1 MNYINYHSHSQY
13 SNTSTPDSTISNEDR
28 VKRVVEL
35 GMTVFSGVEH
45 GNSGKFIEVIELS
58 KQYNVKPLLGTEAY
72 FVKDRLQKDTTNAH
86 IILLAK
92 NEKGRKAINLA
103 LSEANETGFYY
114 KPRVDLEILLKMPK
128 NDVWVTSACLGGVWK
143 YEDYEDLI
151 IQINNHFQENFF
163 LEAQSHNVDKQKE
176 INKEVLRLSKK
187 YNIKIMAGVDSH
199 MIYPSQIK
207 ERDDYLLSR
216 GISYPDEDNWYL
228 DFPNY
233 EELLNR
239 FKKQGVLSYDQ
250 TIESLNNTNVF
261 ENVEVY
267 NSIIFDEQMIKLP
280 TLYPDKSQ
288 EWRNKNF
295 EDLIWEKWKKEK
307 INVPEEKWNHYQE
320 EIKKEVSVIVETNMS
335 DYFLLDYEIVKRGI
349 EKGGHITLTS
359 RGSAPSFY
367 TSKLLGFTTIDR
379 ISSKVKLF
387 PERFITKERILETG
401 SLPDLDLNVSDPSI
415 FAEAQNEILG
425 NEHAYPMITYGTMKS
440 SGAWKLYSRT
450 TKLNFEEANS
460 VSEQIKEYEMALK
473 YADEEEKE
481 TISIYSFIEEKHH
494 KIYDESLKYLN
505 LVNSTSIHPCA
516 YLLYNHGNIKE
527 EFGLIRIRSSASN
540 SDNLCVN
547 CDGLF
552 AEKYKMLKND
562 LLKVDVVDL
571 IYRTYNLIN
580 IKPHTI
586 PELIEVCD
594 KNNKVWDIYKNGHT
608 IGINQFEKEATTKK
622 GMRYSPKNL
631 SELSAF
637 VASIRPGFQSE
648 YHTFEQRKPFSF
660 GVETLDNIIQTDE
673 FPYSFMLYQEN
684 TMAVLAYAGIPI
696 DETYN
701 IIKNIAKK
709 RYEKVVSVKDQ
720 FVKGMTKRLIEN
732 EKIKKKD
739 ADNVSKKTWQVIE
752 DSAYYSF
759 NASHSYSV
767 AGDSLYG
774 AYLKS
779 HYPIQFY
786 TSFIQIMEDKGN
798 KDRILLAKKEAIEAF
813 NINFPIFQFGQD
825 NTKISYD
832 LDNNA
837 ISMSLKSIK
846 GFGNKIAE
854 DMLQLSKL
862 FTIEKN
868 SQYNFLNLLM
878 FAEDNSYLST
888 KFEDLIKI
896 RYFEE
901 FGKNKKLYEFYQEFT
916 SGKNRYSKT
925 HTDKTKE
932 KRIPELQKIWNDIP
946 NKNYSI
952 QEQIKNELEIL
963 NEIQTN
969 FPVNKNYA
977 VAIELDLKYSP
988 KIEFQNLLTGE
999 RKTFK
1004 IKSKVYN
1011 EFPINK
1017 GDILLFKKVIKKN
1030 SMTKNEEGKWIQIE
1044 DKFDLWL
1051 DVYYIIKENDKLS
1064 K

>member
-28 VKRVVEL
+28 IKRVVEL

-45 GNSGKFIEVIELS
+45 GNAGKFIEVIELS
-58 KQYNVKPLLGTEAY
+58 KQYNIKPLLGTEAY
-72 FVKDRLQKDTTNAH
+72 FVKDRLQKDSTNAH

-92 NEKGRKAINLA
+92 NENGRRAINLA

-114 KPRVDLEILLKMPK
+114 KPRIDLDILLRVPK
-128 NDVWVTSACLGGVWK
+128 NDVWVTSACIGGIWK
-143 YEDYEDLI
+143 YDDYEDLI
-151 IQINNHFQENFF
+151 IKFKNYFMENFF
-163 LEAQSHNVDKQKE
+163 LEVQAHNTERQKE
-176 INKEVLRLSKK
+176 INQKVLELSKK
-187 YNIKIMAGVDSH
+187 HNIKIIAGVDSH
-199 MIYPSQIK
+199 MIYSSQIK

-216 GISYPDEDNWYL
+216 GIEYPDEENWYL
-228 DFPNY
+228 DFPSY
-233 EELLNR
+233 EELLHR
-239 FKKQGVLSYDQ
+239 FKKQNILSYDQ
-250 TIESLNNTNVF
+250 TIESLNNTNIF
-261 ENVEVY
+261 ENVETY
-267 NSIIFDEQMIKLP
+267 NSIIFDDKMIKLP
-280 TLYPDKSQ
+280 TLYLNQSS
-288 EWRNKNF
+288 EWRNKKF
-295 EDLIWEKWKKEK
+295 QDLIWEKWKEEK
-307 INVPEEKWNHYQE
+307 INVPEEKWNYYQE

-367 TSKLLGFTTIDR
+367 ISKLLGFTTIDR

-481 TISIYSFIEEKHH
+481 TISIYSFIEEKYH

-505 LVNSTSIHPCA
+505 LVNSISIHPCA

-527 EFGLIRIRSSASN
+527 EFGLIRIKSSASN

-552 AEKYKMLKND
+552 AEKYKLLKND

-580 IKPHTI
+580 TKPHTI
-586 PELIEVCD
+586 PELIRICD
-594 KNNKVWDIYKNGHT
+594 NNEKVWNVYKNGWT
-608 IGINQFEKEATTKK
+608 IGINQFEKDATTKK

-709 RYEKVVSVKDQ
+709 RYEKVISVKNT
-720 FVKGMTKRLIEN
+720 FIKGMTKRLIEN

-739 ADNVSKKTWQVIE
+739 ADSISKKTWQIIE

-798 KDRILLAKKEAIEAF
+798 KDRILSAKKEAIEAF
-813 NINFPIFQFGQD
+813 NINFPIFQFRQD
-825 NTKISYD
+825 NTRISYD
-832 LDNNA
+832 LNNNA
-837 ISMSLKSIK
+837 INMSLKSIK

-854 DMLQLSKL
+854 DMLQLSKSFL
-862 FTIEKN
+862 EKE
-868 SQYNFLNLLM
+868 SQYKFLDLLI
-878 FAEDNSYLST
+878 FAEDNSYLSS

-901 FGKNKKLYEFYQEFT
+901 FGKNQKLHTFYKEFT

-932 KRIPELQKIWNDIP
+932 KRIPELQKIWDELP

-963 NEIQTN
+963 NEIQTQ

-977 VAIELDLKYSP
+977 VALEIDLKYSP

-1004 IKSKVYN
+1004 IKKKVYN
-1011 EFPINK
+1011 EYPINK
-1017 GDILLFKKVIKKN
+1017 GDILLFKKVTKKN
-1030 SMTKNEEGKWIQIE
+1030 SMTKNEENKWIEIE

-1051 DVYYIIKENDKLS
+1051 EVYYIVKENDKLM

>member
-1 MNYINYHSHSQY
+1 MNYINYHSHSMY
-13 SNTSTPDSTISNEDR
+13 SNVSTPDSTISNEDR
-28 VKRVVEL
+28 TKRVVEL
-35 GMTVFSGVEH
+35 NQSVCSYTEH
-45 GNSGKFIEVIELS
+45 GWMGRFIEGIELS

-72 FVKDRLQKDTTNAH
+72 FVKDRLQKDATNAH
-86 IILLAK
+86 IIVLAK
-92 NEKGRKAINLA
+92 NENGRKAINLA

-114 KPRVDLEILLKMPK
+114 KPRIDLDILLRMPK

-151 IQINNHFQENFF
+151 IQFNKHFKDNFF
-163 LEAQSHNVDKQKE
+163 LEVQSHNVDVQKI
-176 INKEVLRLSKK
+176 INRRILQLSQKH
-187 YNIKIMAGVDSH
+187 NIKIIAGIDSH
-199 MIYPSQIK
+199 MIYPEQAK

-228 DFPNY
+228 DFPSY
-233 EELLNR
+233 EEVVKR
-239 FKKQGVLSYDQ
+239 FQQQGVLSDQLIYD
-250 TIESLNNTNVF
+250 TLKNTNIF
-261 ENVEVY
+261 ENVETY
-267 NSIIFDEQMIKLP
+267 DSIIFDNQKIKLP
-280 TLYPDKSQ
+280 TLYPKLSQ
-288 EWRNKNF
+288 EERNKKF
-295 EDLIWEKWKKEK
+295 ENLIWNKWK
-307 INVPEEKWNHYQE
+307 EEKNNIPNDQHKKYEE
-320 EIKKEVSVIVETNMS
+320 EITKEVSTIVETNMS
-335 DYFLLDYEIVKRGI
+335 DYFLLDYEIIKKGV

-367 TSKLLGFTTIDR
+367 ISKLLGFTTIDR

-387 PERFITKERILETG
+387 PERFITKERILEAG
-401 SLPDLDLNVSDPSI
+401 SLPDIDFNLSDPQI
-415 FAEAQNEILG
+415 FLEAQDEIIG
-425 NEHAYPMITYGTMKS
+425 NEHSYPMITFGTMKS
-440 SGAWKLYSRT
+440 SGAWKMYARANNIS
-450 TKLNFEEANS
+450 FEIANLIS
-460 VSEQIKEYEMALK
+460 DQIKQYEESLK

-481 TISIYSFIEEKHH
+481 NISIYNFIEEKYRN
-494 KIYDESLKYLN
+494 IYDGSLKYLN
-505 LVNSTSIHPCA
+505 LVNSISIHPCA
-516 YLLYNHGNIKE
+516 SLIMNENLKE
-527 EFGLIRIRSSASN
+527 EFGLIRIKSSASN

-580 IKPHTI
+580 TKPHTI
-586 PELIEVCD
+586 PELIRICD
-594 KNNKVWDIYKNGHT
+594 NNEKVWDVYKNGWT

-637 VASIRPGFQSE
+637 VASIRPGFKSE
-648 YHTFEQRKPFSF
+648 YSTFEQRKPFSF

-709 RYEKVVSVKDQ
+709 RYEKVIKVKNT

-732 EKIKKKD
+732 EKISKKD
-739 ADNVSKKTWQVIE
+739 ADSISKKTWQIIE

-813 NINFPIFQFGQD
+813 DINFPIFQFGQD

-832 LDNNA
+832 LKNHA
-837 ISMSLKSIK
+837 INMSLKSIK

-862 FTIEKN
+862 FIIEKN
-868 SQYNFLNLLM
+868 SKYNFLDLLI
-878 FAEDNSYLST
+878 FAEDNSYISA

-901 FGKNKKLYEFYQEFT
+901 FGKNKKLHTFYKEFT

-932 KRIPELQKIWNDIP
+932 KRIPELQKIWDELP

-977 VAIELDLKYSP
+977 VTLEIDTKYSP

-1004 IKSKVYN
+1004 IKNKVYN

-1017 GDILLFKKVIKKN
+1017 GDVLLFKKVTKKN
-1030 SMTKNEEGKWIQIE
+1030 SMTKNEEGKWVEIE

-1051 DVYYIIKENDKLS
+1051 DVYYIVKENDKLM